1 MNTTVLPPIKILA
14 PNTAARMKEPKS
26 RDSAPAASP
35 NSPPT
40 AANAP
45 RPPSSLFATAVSK
58 VEPKLRAAESVLAA
72 LESEHGTLALNDAL
86 DEPGAS
92 EALADWRIRVDVQ
105 RQQVR
110 TLEAAHVAAVEY
122 DSRQQRAAL
131 AELHK
136 TKLRSV
142 EQHFYARD
150 KAAMDLTAAL
160 TNAATALKAMYDRSD
175 KAQRCCPEGVQWPPQ
190 SLCAPGELHRLIAG
204 EIYRVVSEGHPA
216 GKCRFPGGATNI
228 RDIEQPWAIP
238 ALVDVLRDATKISL
252 DILHGRRAA

>member
-1 MNTTVLPPIKILA
+1 MNTTVLPPKVLLA
-14 PNTAARMKEPKS
+14 VPADRLKEPLIP
-26 RDSAPAASP
+26 APPP

-40 AANAP
+40 VVNAP
-45 RPPSSLFATAVSK
+45 KAPSSLFATACSK
-58 VEPKLRAAESVLAA
+58 VEPKLRAAESALAA
-72 LESEHGTLALNDAL
+72 IESEHGTLALNDAL
-86 DEPGAS
+86 GEPGAT
-92 EALADWRIRVDVQ
+92 EALADHRN
-105 RQQVR
+105 R
-110 TLEAAHVAAVEY
+110 TDAARETVNTLRAAHAAAVEY

-204 EIYRVVSEGHPA
+204 EIYRIVSEGHPA

-228 RDIEQPWAIP
+228 RDIEQPWAIAP
-238 ALVDVLRDATKISL
+238 LADVLKDATKITL
-252 DILHGRRAA
+252 DVLHGRRAA